1 MTVTRDTPTSTAAD
15 TYAARWFREMKIAA
29 LEKLLSGEP
38 LTADHLHTVGLEPP
52 SRFYWGAVMKQPEIR
67 AVARPAFAGW
77 VQSPRTG
84 GTVRVWE
91 LKPGKSQD
99 AAQILKALKES
110 RTAGEQANAV

>member
-1 MTVTRDTPTSTAAD
+1 MTITPDVPATSTAD
-15 TYAARWFREMKIAA
+15 TYTARWFREMKIAA

-52 SRFYWGAVMKQPEIR
+52 NRFYWGAVMKQPEIR
-67 AVARPAFAGW
+67 AVARPAFEGW

-84 GTVRVWE
+84 GTVRVWD

-99 AAQILKALKES
+99 AAQILKTLKAS
-110 RTAGEQANAV
+110 RAADEPASAA